1 MVFVKICG
9 LREPRHVEVALEG
22 GADAI
27 GLVLTPSPR
36 LVTAAAAREL
46 VSVVAGRA
54 LTVGV
59 FRGESVDE
67 VERLAAESGVAAVQL
82 HGGYSRDDVARLA
95 ARGVSV
101 IRALP
106 FTDADDDLGASMLLV
121 DAPRAGSGE
130 AWDYSVMAARGIPGN
145 WLLAGGLTPANVAGA
160 IAAASPWGVDVS
172 SGVESSRGQKDAEL
186 ISAFLRAAKASCG
199 LPRRLPGSPAA

>member
-9 LREPRHVEVALEG
+9 LREAEHVEVALEG

-36 LVTAAAAREL
+36 FVTAAAAREL
-46 VSVVAGRA
+46 VSAVSGRA

-67 VERLAAESGVAAVQL
+67 VERLTTESGVAAVQL
-82 HGGYSRDDVARLA
+82 HGEYSRDDVARLA
-95 ARGVSV
+95 RLGVRV
-101 IRALP
+101 IRAVP
-106 FTDADDDLGASMLLV
+106 FTDSDDALGAELLLV

-130 AWDYSVMAARGIPGN
+130 EWDYSVMAERTIPGR
-145 WLLAGGLTPANVAGA
+145 WLLAGGLSPANVAA
-160 IAAASPWGVDVS
+160 AVSAAAPWGVDVS
-172 SGVESSRGQKDAEL
+172 SGVESSRGQKDPALIAE
-186 ISAFLRAAKASCG
+186 FLAAAKG
-199 LPRRLPGSPAA
+199 

>member
-9 LREPRHVEVALEG
+9 LREAEHVEVALAG

-36 LVTAAAAREL
+36 FVTAAAAREL
-46 VSVVAGRA
+46 VSAVAGRA

-67 VERLAAESGVAAVQL
+67 VERLATESGVAAVQL
-82 HGGYSRDDVARLA
+82 HGEYSRDDVARLA
-95 ARGVSV
+95 RPGLSV
-101 IRALP
+101 IRAVP
-106 FTDADDDLGASMLLV
+106 FTGSDDDLGAELLLV

-130 AWDYSVMAARGIPGN
+130 EWDYSVMAERTIPGR
-145 WLLAGGLTPANVAGA
+145 WLLAGGLTPANVA
-160 IAAASPWGVDVS
+160 AAVSAAGPWGVDVS
-172 SGVESSRGQKDAEL
+172 SGVESSRGQKDTVLIAE
-186 ISAFLRAAKASCG
+186 FLGAAKG
-199 LPRRLPGSPAA
+199 